1 MIQVVQGEVV
11 IVDRQVIADCV
22 RVVETRSFRE
32 KHLTRCDYYSMPDTY
47 YATLGHFKDTL
58 GLSVDKYKLS
68 LQEFAA
74 LGWVITSGKALGL
87 IDEDYSVGDKLCG
100 CLGVK

>member
-22 RVVETRSFRE
+22 RMVETRSFRE
-32 KHLTRCDYYSMPDTY
+32 KYLTKCDCYSMPDTY
-47 YATLGHFKDTL
+47 YATLGHFKDSL

-74 LGWVITSGKALGL
+74 LGWVITARKALGL
-87 IDEDYSVGDKLCG
+87 LDENYSVGDK
-100 CLGVK
+100 